1 MNCKKQEI
9 LLRDIIKKKPYIF
22 WYIKEI
28 ESLSKESIVEAV
40 LCRGEFS
47 DFLEL
52 IKILGI
58 KNTAQIFFKQV
69 SMKRTNY
76 NKKTENYFTLF
87 FKKHLENV

>member
-1 MNCKKQEI
+1 MNYKNEEV
-9 LLRDIIKKKPYIF
+9 LLKDIIKRKPYIC
-22 WYIKEI
+22 WSVKDIGA
-28 ESLSKESIVEAV
+28 LSKESIVETI

-58 KNTAQIFFKQV
+58 KNTAEIFFKQV

-87 FKKHLENV
+87 FKRHLKDV